1 MNRLSPQWI
10 VSDLEDS
17 LDFYQKTLGFEVEWQ
32 GSLFA
37 IIRHQEVTL
46 MLRQLKKEGLA
57 RPNRHPFVQ
66 AGWHTA
72 GAEAWDAYIW
82 VNEVESL
89 YDQFAEQGGTAIR
102 GLEQTDY
109 GNLEF
114 EIEDPDGYIL
124 CFGQAL

>member
-10 VSDLEDS
+10 VSDLERS
-17 LDFYQKTLGFEVEWQ
+17 LDFYHGTLGFEIEWQ

-37 IIRHQEVTL
+37 IIKHQEVAL

-57 RPNRHPFVQ
+57 RPNRLPFVL
-66 AGWHTA
+66 AGWHTG
-72 GAEAWDAYIW
+72 GAQAWDAYIW
-82 VNEVESL
+82 VNEVKML
-89 YDQFAEQGGTAIR
+89 YDQFSAEGVTVLR
-102 GLEQTDY
+102 GLEQADY

>member
-10 VSDLEDS
+10 VSDLEKS
-17 LDFYQKTLGFEVEWQ
+17 LDFYQTKLGFEIEWK

-37 IIRHQEVTL
+37 IIRYQEVTL
-46 MLRQLKKEGLA
+46 MLRQLKKEGFA

-82 VNEVESL
+82 VNDSTRL
-89 YDQFAEQGGTAIR
+89 YDLLISRGVSVIR
-102 GLEQTDY
+102 ALEKADY

-124 CFGQAL
+124 CIGQTV